1 MLATAVAVHIATR
14 APQIFLKMLV
24 VACIAPAAEPSA
36 AAFARWRHEFPDR
49 VMNQRRNL
57 APPLIWI
64 NEGRFG
70 IKPNVL
76 PVSRLL
82 PVCASGRSQ
91 WR

>member
-1 MLATAVAVHIATR
+1 M
-14 APQIFLKMLV
+14 KMLV
-24 VACIAPAAEPSA
+24 VACIAPAAEPNA

-64 NEGRFG
+64 NEGRNG
-70 IKPNVL
+70 IKSNVL
-76 PVSRLL
+76 PVSRFL
-82 PVCASGRSQ
+82 PVRASGRSQ